1 MLLFKTEFCS
11 RRIQV
16 LQIKWIFKKH
26 FPSISHFNFKV
37 QRKTSNGLKKFHL
50 AQINYQNVIHI
61 YNRYQYIGLWLKN
74 YEKIEHQ

>member
-16 LQIKWIFKKH
+16 LQIKEILKKC
-26 FPSISHFNFKV
+26 FPSMSHFNFNV
-37 QRKTSNGLKKFHL
+37 QRKTSYGLKKFHL